1 MAEEL
6 NQAAINNLF
15 RANATPEA
23 RSAVQP
29 DAPTAINFAKLGSIS
44 PEQMQM
50 LISVNQVFSQNLGM
64 TLSARL
70 GAPINLT
77 MVAAERSLYHKLVD
91 NIDFDSSYLAQSRFK
106 SPDAR
111 SLLTLDLSLVEPLV
125 HLALGGLTTIPKVS
139 AQRELTQI
147 DIAILEI
154 LMNAFS
160 TEMNS
165 MWAQFGLQASYES
178 RVVPVH
184 AKRFFPPAEYVL
196 SFTYEMQVGDRQ
208 GARFRSFSPPSSPP
222 PCCAKSI
229 FATTT
234 VRNHPATRRLLQER
248 LGGLGVRTTLRLP
261 PFKVM
266 ASADRQPTRRGSPR
280 IGPPH
285 DHTRAFS
292 AWPTDPCGRP
302 FPCSPTS
309 ASPPSSSALTP
320 NRSPSGSHTRS
331 PARIEF
337 SRVKVPW

>member
-6 NQAAINNLF
+6 DQTAINNLF
-15 RANATPEA
+15 RASATAAEP
-23 RSAVQP
+23 
-29 DAPTAINFAKLGSIS
+29 PTAINFAKLGSIS

-70 GAPINLT
+70 GAPINLA

-91 NIDFDSSYLAQSRFK
+91 NIDFETSYLAQSRFK

-160 TEMNS
+160 TEMNT

-208 GARFRSFSPPSSPP
+208 GALQV
-222 PCCAKSI
+222 I
-229 FATTT
+229 LATVIASALLREVDIRENDRTQP
-234 VRNHPATRRLLQER
+234 PATRRLLQER

-261 PFKVM
+261 PFKVLASEIVNLHEGDLLESHLPTTTPCLLGM
-266 ASADRQPTRRGSPR
+266 ADGPLWEAAPMLSDER
-280 IGPPH
+280 I
-285 DHTRAFS
+285 A
-292 AWPTDPCGRP
+292 AKLLRP
-302 FPCSPTS
+302 YAESLPK
-309 ASPPSSSALTP
+309 
-320 NRSPSGSHTRS
+320 R
-331 PARIEF
+331 
-337 SRVKVPW
+337 

>member
-6 NQAAINNLF
+6 DQNAINNLF
-15 RANATPEA
+15 RAGATVDEP
-23 RSAVQP
+23 
-29 DAPTAINFAKLGSIS
+29 PTPINFAKLGSIS

-91 NIDFDSSYLAQSRFK
+91 TIDFETSYLAQSRFK

-111 SLLTLDLSLVEPLV
+111 SLLTMDLGLVEPLV

-147 DIAILEI
+147 DVAILEI

-160 TEMNS
+160 TEMNA

-208 GARFRSFSPPSSPP
+208 GSLQV
-222 PCCAKSI
+222 I
-229 FATTT
+229 LATVIASALLREVDIRDNDRTQP
-234 VRNHPATRRLLQER
+234 PATRRLLQER
-248 LGGLGVRTTLRLP
+248 LGSLGVRTTLRLP
-261 PFKVM
+261 PFKVL
-266 ASADRQPTRRGSPR
+266 ASEIVSLREGDLLES
-280 IGPPH
+280 
-285 DHTRAFS
+285 S
-292 AWPTDPCGRP
+292 L
-302 FPCSPTS
+302 PTS
-309 ASPPSSSALTP
+309 TSCLLGMADGPLWEAVPMLSDE
-320 NRSPSGSHTRS
+320 
-331 PARIEF
+331 RIAAKLLRPQAE
-337 SRVKVPW
+337 SLPKR